1 MSEERIPVRGHSDL
15 VRDPHSQAL
24 INTNKSAYNAA
35 IVRRN
40 AALKQNM
47 EMNQLKNEVDE
58 LKGLVKQVLNK
69 LEDNNG

>member
-1 MSEERIPVRGHSDL
+1 
-15 VRDPHSQAL
+15 
-24 INTNKSAYNAA
+24 
-35 IVRRN
+35 
-40 AALKQNM
+40 M